1 MIDER
6 AEEFERW
13 IADKVVRTDDALEA
27 AASGSVERGLPPIQV
42 DPPMGKLLS
51 LLVRMTGAQRVL
63 EIGTLGGYSTI
74 WMARA
79 LPDDGELVTLEYR
92 PEYAAVAEQ
101 NIARAGVREK
111 VQVLVGPALDS
122 LPSVRGPFDLVFIDA
137 DKNNQDKYLA
147 WALELTRVGS
157 VIVGDN
163 IVRGGRTLS
172 EPDDEGSQ
180 GIKRFVSLMA
190 DDPRLDGTVIQTVS
204 SKSWDGFAVALVVE
218 PS

>member
-1 MIDER
+1 VIEGSL
-6 AEEFERW
+6 EFENW
-13 IADKVVRTDDALEA
+13 IEQRLIRSDPALVA
-27 AASGSVERGLPPIQV
+27 AASGSEERGLPPIQV

-51 LLVRMTGAQRVL
+51 LLVRMVSAQRVL

-79 LPDDGELVTLEYR
+79 LPDDGELVTLEFR
-92 PEYAAVAEQ
+92 PEYAEVARE
-101 NIARAGVREK
+101 NIARAELSDRVDIR
-111 VQVLVGPALDS
+111 VGPALDT
-122 LPSVRGPFDLVFIDA
+122 LPTVTGPFDLVFIDA
-137 DKNNQDKYLA
+137 DKNNQDRYLA

-163 IVRGGRTLS
+163 IVRGGRTLL

-180 GIKRFVSLMA
+180 GITRFVDLMSV
-190 DDPRLDGTVIQTVS
+190 DPRLDATVIQTVS